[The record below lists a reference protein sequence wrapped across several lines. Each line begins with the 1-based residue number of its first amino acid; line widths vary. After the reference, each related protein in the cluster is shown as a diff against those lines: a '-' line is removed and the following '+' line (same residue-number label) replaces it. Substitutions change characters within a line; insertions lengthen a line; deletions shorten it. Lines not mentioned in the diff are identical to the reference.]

1 MAVLL
6 GLLLGGG
13 LFLLWWSLW
22 SPPVQRPQTAR
33 PDSRLRVLI
42 AQSGI
47 SRLSPAGVV
56 SAMAVGGVVT
66 GLLILAVTRTW
77 TIAACFALFGAAVP
91 WLLLSWQ
98 ARRRTTT
105 NSRPIHLVRR
115 RRTTA
120 LRELWPDAVDHARSA
135 IRAGLTLPEALIQLG
150 ESGPEGL
157 REPFRQFARDYRSGA
172 RFVDALDRL
181 KARMA
186 DPVADRLVVSLRLT
200 REVGG
205 ADIGRLLQTLSEFLR
220 QDARTRAELEARQS
234 WTVNAARLAVCAPWI
249 VLLLLGTQPSAVAA
263 YQSAA
268 GGAVLLGGLVASVVC
283 YRVMLRIGALP
294 EEKRVFA

>member
-6 GLLLGGG
+6 GLLLGCG

-22 SPPVQRPQTAR
+22 CPPVQRPQTAR

-98 ARRRTTT
+98 ARRRTT
-105 NSRPIHLVRR
+105 P
-115 RRTTA
+115 
-120 LRELWPDAVDHARSA
+120 LRELWPDAVDHA
-135 IRAGLTLPEALIQLG
+135 P
-150 ESGPEGL
+150 L
-157 REPFRQFARDYRSGA
+157 RHPRR
-172 RFVDALDRL
+172 
-181 KARMA
+181 
-186 DPVADRLVVSLRLT
+186 PH
-200 REVGG
+200 
-205 ADIGRLLQTLSEFLR
+205 
-220 QDARTRAELEARQS
+220 
-234 WTVNAARLAVCAPWI
+234 P
-249 VLLLLGTQPSAVAA
+249 
-263 YQSAA
+263 A
-268 GGAVLLGGLVASVVC
+268 GGAHPARRVRARGPAGAVPAVRPRLPLRRSENTLEHPAALRAAS
-283 YRVMLRIGALP
+283 RPSREP
-294 EEKRVFA
+294 S

>member
-47 SRLSPAGVV
+47 RRLSPAGVV

-98 ARRRTTT
+98 A
-105 NSRPIHLVRR
+105 R

>member
-22 SPPVQRPQTAR
+22 SPPVQRPRTAR

-98 ARRRTTT
+98 A
-105 NSRPIHLVRR
+105 R

>member
-6 GLLLGGG
+6 GLLLGSG

-47 SRLSPAGVV
+47 RRLSPAGVV

-98 ARRRTTT
+98 A
-105 NSRPIHLVRR
+105 R